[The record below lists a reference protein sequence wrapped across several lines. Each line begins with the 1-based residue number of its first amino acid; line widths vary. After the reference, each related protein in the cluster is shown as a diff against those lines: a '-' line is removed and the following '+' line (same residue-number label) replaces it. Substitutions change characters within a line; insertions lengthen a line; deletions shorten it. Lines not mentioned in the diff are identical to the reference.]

1 MDVYIRYRNMK
12 ILKIMRN
19 IFLAACGFAAAA
31 CNGTDK
37 VQVTPLHGFPCDEEG
52 IAKGVSA
59 CYAGL
64 IDGRLVMA
72 GGCNFPG
79 LPPRLGGAK
88 KYYDGIYTARL
99 SGDTALV
106 WRKVGRLPFP
116 AAYGVSV
123 TTPEGIICI
132 GGNNAGGQLDTVFRI
147 RLVEDDAVLDPLP
160 SLPAGM
166 DNFTGAY
173 AGGRIIVAGGAYD
186 GKADRKALFLDFGN
200 LEKGWQPLPD
210 FPGPRRTQ
218 PVSALFEKDGEYTF
232 YLWGGFAGATDGD
245 PVTLSVDGLKYETA
259 TGRWTAVAGPKDAEG
274 IDISLGGGAAAV
286 LGGDKVVATG
296 GVDKDIF
303 YNALVKLPEGYF
315 EHDPEWF
322 KFGRNILVFDPS
334 TETWSV
340 AANSGETARAGAA
353 LVGDGRIF
361 ANICGELMPGVRS
374 PQVTL
379 ITFPAR

>member
-1 MDVYIRYRNMK
+1 MK
-12 ILKIMRN
+12 ILKTMRN

-31 CNGTDK
+31 CNGTDPVK
-37 VQVTPLHGFPCDEEG
+37 VTPLQGFPCDEEG

-59 CYAGL
+59 CYAGV
-64 IDGRLVMA
+64 IDGCLVMA

-79 LPPRLGGAK
+79 LPPRLGGTK
-88 KYYDGIYTARL
+88 KYYEGIYTAQL

-106 WRKVGRLPFP
+106 WRRVGKLPAP

-123 TTPEGIICI
+123 TTPDGIVCI
-132 GGNNAGGQLDTVFRI
+132 GGNNSEGQLDTVFC
-147 RLVEDDAVLDPLP
+147 LTLQEGCTVLKPLP
-160 SLPAGM
+160 SLPAGI

-173 AGGRIIVAGGAYD
+173 AGRRIFVAGGAYA
-186 GKADRKALFLDFGN
+186 GKADRKAFFLDLDN
-200 LEKGWQPLPD
+200 LDKGWQPLPD

-218 PVSALFEKDGEYTF
+218 PVSALFEKEGEYTF

-259 TGRWTAVAGPKDAEG
+259 TGCWMPVAGPKDADGVE
-274 IDISLGGGAAAV
+274 ICLGGGTAAV
-286 LGGDKVVATG
+286 LEGDKVVATG

-303 YNALVKLPEGYF
+303 YHALIKLPEGYF
-315 EHDPEWF
+315 EHEPEWF
-322 KFGRNILVFDPS
+322 NLGRNILVYDPAADQW
-334 TETWSV
+334 TV
-340 AANSGETARAGAA
+340 AAHTRETARAGAV
-353 LVGDGRIF
+353 LVGEGRIF

-379 ITFPAR
+379 ITFPEK